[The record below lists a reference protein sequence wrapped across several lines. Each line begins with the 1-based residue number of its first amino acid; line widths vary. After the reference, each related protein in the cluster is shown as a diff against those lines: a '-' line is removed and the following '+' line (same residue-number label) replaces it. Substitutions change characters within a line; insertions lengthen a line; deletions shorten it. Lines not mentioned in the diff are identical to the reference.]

1 MVMGTTFYCLCKTM
15 SRLKKLI
22 TMVFLVLG
30 QTQYTT
36 AVNGLWLEKHDGSRI
51 GYVFD
56 QDITIS
62 YNSTSLVMSIGTAMV
77 EYPFDDVKRVY
88 FDDNVTKIVEI
99 PFAERQQLIHIVA
112 NGLDLRGFDAG
123 TFVTISDLTGRVVI
137 KNVIDEKG
145 LLQISWSNLPCG
157 VYVVKAKKTSIKF
170 YNK

>member
-1 MVMGTTFYCLCKTM
+1 M
-15 SRLKKLI
+15 KKKVIL
-22 TMVFLVLG
+22 MLVVVSM
-30 QTQYTT
+30 TQYAV

-62 YNSTSLVMSIGTAMV
+62 YNSTSVVMSTGSTKV

-99 PFAERQQLIHIVA
+99 PFVESQQLIHIVA
-112 NGLDLRGFDAG
+112 NGLDLKGFDAG
-123 TFVTISDLTGRVVI
+123 TYVTISDLTGRTVI
-137 KNVIDEKG
+137 KRVINKEG
-145 LLQISWSNLPCG
+145 LLHISWSNLPCG
-157 VYVVKAKKTSIKF
+157 IYVVKADKTSIKF